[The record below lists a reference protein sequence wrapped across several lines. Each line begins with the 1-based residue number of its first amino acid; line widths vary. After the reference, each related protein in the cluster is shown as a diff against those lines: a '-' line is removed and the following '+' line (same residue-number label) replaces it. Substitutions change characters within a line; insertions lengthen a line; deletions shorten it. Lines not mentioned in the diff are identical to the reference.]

1 MRASHLR
8 SDLSR
13 VLIVI
18 EAGTWIYGRSSSSVT
33 VLRVGMNLEA
43 QRHCARYVRSDTCR
57 VGPSAKWS
65 IAQLVIKGE
74 TFRPALRLVLIGNTG
89 SGHPPCGKRLSACV
103 PASIGSSMRHPSFA
117 RGACRGKKPR
127 PFAIRSQAWSGTGLL
142 ALICLY
148 MGTCCRCAEQSPS
161 ATVSAMAMRRPFAAS
176 GACAARVWCAIRA
189 RSICVHRLRG

>member
-1 MRASHLR
+1 MDLR
-8 SDLSR
+8 PK
-13 VLIVI
+13 LIVRKG
-18 EAGTWIYGRSSSSVT
+18 A
-33 VLRVGMNLEA
+33 
-43 QRHCARYVRSDTCR
+43 TCR
-57 VGPSAKWS
+57 HESRGSPALRAVCTQRYLSSWPIGVGS

-127 PFAIRSQAWSGTGLL
+127 PFAIRSQPWSGIGLL

-161 ATVSAMAMRRPFAAS
+161 ATVSAVAMRRPFAAS